1 MVLAAWQAKVAA
13 GDLADDPVQAAAA
26 ARLDQLASELEAAPE
41 PRSTVRG
48 AGFWRLL
55 GRGSPPPAV
64 TAPRGVYIHGDVG
77 RGKSML
83 MDLFFAQAQLDAKRR
98 VHFHAFMLEVHGRL
112 HALRQEGAATD
123 PLRPVAEELAKH
135 VRLLCFDE
143 FHVVDIADAM
153 ILGRLFTG
161 LFAAGV
167 TVVATSNWPPRRLY
181 EGGLNRDRFL
191 PFIDLLRRHVD
202 VVALDGPVDYRLKA
216 LREVAVYH
224 TPPGAEADAALGR
237 VLEVLSEGEEPA
249 PVTINVGSRTL
260 EVAKA
265 AGGVAWLTFAELCA
279 RPLGAADYLALTDRF
294 HSLIL
299 TGVPTLSPG
308 RRNEARRFMTLVD
321 ALYERHTMLF
331 VSAEVPPEAL
341 YPEGDGAFEFRR
353 TVSRLTEMQSRPYLE
368 RCRARAHLPKG
379 EFIPFA
385 LTTDLT

>member
-1 MVLAAWQAKVAA
+1 MTLAAWRAKVEA
-13 GDLADDPVQAAAA
+13 GELADDPLQAAAA
-26 ARLDQLASELEAAPE
+26 ARLDRLARELEDAPQGQ
-41 PRSTVRG
+41 PPAPARTLR
-48 AGFWRLL
+48 RLF
-55 GRGSPPPAV
+55 GRGTTSPA
-64 TAPRGVYIHGDVG
+64 AAALKGVYLHGDVG

-83 MDLFFAQAQLDAKRR
+83 MDLFFADLRITAKRR
-98 VHFHAFMLEVHGRL
+98 VHFHAFMLEVHARL
-112 HALRQEGAATD
+112 HALRQQGRTED
-123 PLRPVAEELAKH
+123 PLAPVAHDLAQGM
-135 VRLLCFDE
+135 RLLCFDE

-202 VVALDGPVDYRLKA
+202 VVALDGPVDYRLNA
-216 LREVAVYH
+216 LREVAVYR
-224 TPPGAEADAALGR
+224 TPPGPEADAALAHVFA
-237 VLEVLSEGEEPA
+237 VLAEGEEPA
-249 PVTINVGSRTL
+249 AASLAVGSRTL
-260 EVAKA
+260 EVAKS

-279 RPLGAADYLALTDRF
+279 RPLGAADYLALTEHF

-299 TGVPTLSPG
+299 SGVPGLSPG

-331 VSAEVPPEAL
+331 LSAEASPEAL

-353 TVSRLTEMQSRPYLE
+353 TVSRLTEMQSLPYLE
-368 RCRARAHLPKG
+368 RCRARAHLPRSG
-379 EFIPFA
+379 FTPFA